1 MNRPSA
7 IPLTDARALEAA
19 LVGGKAASLGRLV
32 ADGLLVPQA
41 GVLTTHFFAPW
52 IDAMTASPEWHDLR
66 AVLDDTD
73 GSRAAGIEQR
83 CTALKARAARL
94 EFNLWQR
101 QALDDVADHAGHGIV
116 AVRSSAPGEDLA
128 HASFAGLYETRLHV
142 RPADL
147 AAAVRHCYSAC
158 FDVRLIV
165 YKAERKLDPTPSF
178 AAIVQ
183 RQVPSD
189 ISGVAFS
196 LNPHNNDFDEVV
208 VNATRGLGDRL
219 VAGEVD
225 PDQWVV
231 DKVNGTTVESRV
243 GARPGESDATAC
255 LDDARLAAVTTAVS
269 AVETLFG
276 CPVDVEWAFED
287 TRLHLLQARPITTYI
302 PLAEEIQTAPGQQR
316 LLYVDPSLGEGI
328 TMSGPITPLSVD
340 LFAKLFEWLGSYVF
354 GPSPRETNAKGRL
367 RPRRWFHGRPA
378 WLDRRRRRRTA
389 KRSADSARGRFLD
402 PDLKRGI
409 VGAAGVRL
417 YGNASHLMLFRDLR
431 KVAPEK
437 RFVDTTLAELFATAD
452 LEPYRVKP
460 PPNLARRRMIPAV
473 AKAMVRLGPFVA
485 ALMRA
490 ILRPNAFLAGYRDDL
505 AAFEAELATTDTE
518 VPIAEL
524 ALGLYTAVARV
535 SLTATAPALVMF
547 IYGGTEA
554 LMGLIDTS
562 SARQR
567 RLVMDI
573 RGGGDEL
580 VLEMGLAMY
589 RLTRLLPARAFS
601 DPVALA
607 ERIAARDAPA
617 DFLAGWD
624 DFLQRFGCRGPLE
637 MDLANPKYG
646 DDPQLLLGQL
656 ATVAL
661 GDADPVATHAQRR
674 HARESAYAELS
685 RELPPRKRRKLARI
699 HRTIEALENV
709 REMPKHH
716 FAMVNMVLRRRLLTS
731 AERWVAEG
739 RLDRVEQVF
748 EMALDDFD
756 RAETDDTLDLRA
768 VVAERGA
775 FYRDVKARVR
785 HFPHLID
792 SRGRVLKPVREF
804 QPGEL
809 RGVPVSPGIVRGPAK
824 VLDSPLEK
832 TLLPGDVLVAHTTD
846 PGWTP
851 LFINVAAVLLEVG
864 GELQHGALLAREYGK
879 PCVAGIVGL
888 MERLQD
894 GQIVEVD
901 GDQGVVRIIE
911 SARDATRESPTGPR
925 WRS

>member
-7 IPLTDARALEAA
+7 IRLTDARALEAA

-66 AVLDDTD
+66 AVLDGTD

-94 EFNLWQR
+94 ELSLWQR
-101 QALDDVADHAGHGIV
+101 QALDDVADHAGHGVV

-128 HASFAGLYETRLHV
+128 HASFAGLYETRLLV

-231 DKVNGTTVESRV
+231 DKVNGTTVASRV
-243 GARPGESDATAC
+243 GAQAGEPDATGC
-255 LDDARLAAVTTAVS
+255 LDDAQLAAVTTAVS
-269 AVETLFG
+269 AVEALFG
-276 CPVDVEWAFED
+276 CPVDVEWAFEGP
-287 TRLHLLQARPITTYI
+287 RLYLLQARPITTYI
-302 PLAEEIQTAPGQQR
+302 PLPEEIQTAPGEQR
-316 LLYVDPSLGEGI
+316 LLYMDPSLGEGI
-328 TMSGPITPLSVD
+328 TMSGAITPLSVD
-340 LFAKLFEWLGSYVF
+340 LFAKLFEWLGTYVF
-354 GPSPRETNAKGRL
+354 GPS
-367 RPRRWFHGRPA
+367 
-378 WLDRRRRRRTA
+378 
-389 KRSADSARGRFLD
+389 FLD

-409 VGAAGVRL
+409 VGGAGVRL

-473 AKAMVRLGPFVA
+473 AKAMMRLAPFVA
-485 ALMRA
+485 SLARA
-490 ILRPNAFLAGYRDDL
+490 VLRRDAFLAGYRDDL
-505 AAFEAELATTDTE
+505 AAFEAELATIDTDMP
-518 VPIAEL
+518 VVDL
-524 ALGLYTAVARV
+524 ARQLYIAVARV
-535 SLTATAPALVMF
+535 SLTATAPALLMF

-562 SARQR
+562 SSRHR
-567 RLVMDI
+567 RLAMDI

-589 RLTRLLPARAFS
+589 RLTRLLPASAFS
-601 DPVALA
+601 DPAALA
-607 ERIAARDAPA
+607 KRIAARETPEA
-617 DFLAGWD
+617 FLAGWD

-646 DDPQLLLGQL
+646 DDALLLLRQL

-661 GDADPVATHAQRR
+661 GDADPVATHAARR
-674 HARESAYAELS
+674 QAREAAYAELS
-685 RELPPRKRRKLARI
+685 GELPARKTRKLARI
-699 HRTIEALENV
+699 HRTIEAFESV
-709 REMPKHH
+709 RELPKHH

-731 AERWVAEG
+731 AEGWVAKG

-748 EMALDDFD
+748 EMTLDDFD

-768 VVAERGA
+768 VVAGRGA

-792 SRGRVLKPVREF
+792 SRGRVLKPVREY

-809 RGVPVSPGIVRGPAK
+809 KGVPVSPGIARGPAN
-824 VLDSPLEK
+824 VLDSPLDK

-851 LFINVAAVLLEVG
+851 LFINAAAVLLEVG

-888 MERLQD
+888 MDRLQD

-911 SARDATRESPTGPR
+911 SARDATVESPTGPP
-925 WRS
+925 